1 MKKIIVLFVF
11 TSLFLTSCDEELLT
25 PFTPGA
31 LTDDIAIQ
39 TSTDLRRLMNT
50 SYGLMTNREEQVF
63 TSVFT
68 DEVGIGYANGGQGL
82 ADNWIFVV
90 NQTSAS
96 PNSIWNRAYYALSRL
111 NRVITYADR
120 LTPVD
125 AADAEAI
132 ARIKAE
138 ALVSRALCHLKIM
151 SYYSPDPK
159 DDGALAGILSDHI
172 IPTTESNLPRV
183 TNGAFYTLI
192 HSDLDNA
199 IAVFNSLVIPLL
211 SSDPVF
217 TTPTAYASKTLAK
230 GLKARAYALKGDYP
244 NAEIWADDVI
254 ATSGIALA
262 ASQVTYNQV
271 FFTDL
276 EPANTE
282 VIFRLKRMPAQ
293 NTQDSN
299 LHNGWASVRPNLNG
313 SPFYEVGRSLHNI
326 LNPLNYT
333 NVQLF
338 AAINTPTV
346 DFRARTIIAPTSI
359 IDPNYATSADYRNTD
374 KIIINKHGGSAT
386 ITGVTA
392 ANTAANSFNNDHK
405 IMRISEMY
413 LIKAEARVAAGD
425 LAGAANAV
433 DAIRDKRFT
442 TNQPTPVYANAT
454 AAWKGILDERRIE
467 FAFEGYRYIDIK
479 RLGTL
484 AGISGVDRDPAD
496 YTSSSANYP
505 AANPVN
511 LPLSSFKWALPIGQD
526 EINGNGDIVQN
537 PGYGG

>member
-1 MKKIIVLFVF
+1 MKKIFVLFVF
-11 TSLFLTSCDEELLT
+11 TSLFLTSCDEDLLT

-31 LTDDIAIQ
+31 LTDEVAVQ
-39 TSTDLRRLMNT
+39 TSDDLRRLMNS
-50 SYGLMTNREEQVF
+50 SYALMTNREEQVF
-63 TSVFT
+63 SSVFT

-82 ADNWIFVV
+82 SDNWIFLV

-96 PNSIWNRAYYALSRL
+96 ANSIWNFSYFALSRI
-111 NRVITYADR
+111 NRVIVYADR
-120 LTPVD
+120 VTPVNAD
-125 AADAEAI
+125 DAEAI

-138 ALVSRALCHLKIM
+138 ALVARAICHLKIM

-159 DDGALAGILSDHI
+159 SDAALAGVLSDRI
-172 IPTTESNLPRV
+172 ILTSDSSSPRA

-192 HSDLDNA
+192 HSDLDSA
-199 IAVFNSLVIPLL
+199 IAIFNSLVIPLL
-211 SSDPVF
+211 SSNPVF
-217 TTPTAYASKTLAK
+217 ITPTAYANKNLAK

-262 ASQVTYNQV
+262 GSQITYNQV

-282 VIFRLKRMPAQ
+282 VIFRLKRTPAQ

-299 LHNGWASVRPNLNG
+299 LHNGWVSVRPNLNG
-313 SPFYEVGRSLHNI
+313 SPFYEVGRALHNI
-326 LNPLNYT
+326 LNPLNFT
-333 NVQLF
+333 NTQLF
-338 AAINTPTV
+338 AAVNTPTI
-346 DFRARTIIAPTSI
+346 DFRARTIIAPSSL
-359 IDPNYATSADYRNTD
+359 IDPNYATSADFRNTD
-374 KIIINKHGGSAT
+374 KIIINKHGGVN
-386 ITGVTA
+386 TGTTTA
-392 ANTAANSFNNDHK
+392 ASTATNGFNNDHK

-433 DAIRDKRFT
+433 DALRDKRFVS
-442 TNQPTPVYANAT
+442 NQSTPVYASAT
-454 AAWKGILDERRIE
+454 AAWKAVLDERRIE

-479 RLGTL
+479 RLGVL

-505 AANPVN
+505 AADPVN
-511 LPLSSFKWALPIGQD
+511 LPLSSFKWTLPIPQD
-526 EINGNGDIVQN
+526 EINGNGGIEQN
-537 PGYGG
+537 PGY